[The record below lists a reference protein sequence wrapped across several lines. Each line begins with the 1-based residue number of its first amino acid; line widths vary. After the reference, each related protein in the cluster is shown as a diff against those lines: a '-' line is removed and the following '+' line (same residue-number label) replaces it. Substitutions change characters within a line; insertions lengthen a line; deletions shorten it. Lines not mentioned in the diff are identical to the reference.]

1 MFPEDSSEPN
11 LMLWGGALLGVLML
25 LRLSSKIGWIARWPL
40 AFIVGATA
48 GLYMMI
54 YFVSNAMNQ
63 VASTMRDVLSIN
75 PDSGAIIW
83 SDTIGSLII
92 VIGVVTGLIYFFFSK
107 EHKGLF
113 GKSAKV
119 GVWFLMI
126 TFGAHF
132 GYTVMSRMSLL
143 IGRMDFLLNDW
154 LRLIN

>member
-1 MFPEDSSEPN
+1 
-11 LMLWGGALLGVLML
+11 
-25 LRLSSKIGWIARWPL
+25 
-40 AFIVGATA
+40 
-48 GLYMMI
+48 MMI